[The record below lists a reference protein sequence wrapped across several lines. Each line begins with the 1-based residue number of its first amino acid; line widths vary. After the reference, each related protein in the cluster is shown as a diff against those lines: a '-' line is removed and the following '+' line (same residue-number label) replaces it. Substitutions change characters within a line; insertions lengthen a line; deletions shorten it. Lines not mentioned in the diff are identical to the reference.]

1 MFNLDDGFL
10 FALKLIK
17 ITMLYYFRVLEM
29 NNNFEEKV
37 FYFIVLV
44 FNNIQVARTRK
55 NKTKAVFLNLK
66 VNDEEITIF
75 NKEKNY
81 SYTLCKKQIQ
91 DFAFE
96 QQLIKDLALIYI
108 DKLTQYL
115 NKKITFEELADIK
128 EEATPPI
135 VKKLLGQKNNISE
148 QLSLLRKN
156 SNIPEVQKY
165 IDDLCNYKYL
175 TDYMKY
181 LIDRYYYN
189 IKGLPRPKKNALEK
203 MFKLLLR

>member
-1 MFNLDDGFL
+1 
-10 FALKLIK
+10 
-17 ITMLYYFRVLEM
+17 M
-29 NNNFEEKV
+29 NSDFEEEV
-37 FYFIVLV
+37 FNFIVLV
-44 FNNIQVARTRK
+44 FNNIQIARTGK

-66 VNDEEITIF
+66 VNDEEIIVF

-91 DFAFE
+91 DFVFE

-128 EEATPPI
+128 EEPTPPI
-135 VKKLLGQKNNISE
+135 VKRLLKQTNYISE
-148 QLSLLRKN
+148 QLTLLHKN
-156 SNIPEVQKY
+156 RYIPEVRKY

-175 TDYMKY
+175 TAYMKY

-189 IKGLPRPKKNALEK
+189 IKGLTRPEKNALEK